1 MANRSDKFA
10 NDTNDLVSEMLEGW
24 VMANPSRI
32 ALNAN
37 GHLTRATPKAAGKVA
52 LVIGNGSGH
61 EPAMAGF
68 VGSGLMD
75 LNIAG
80 PVFAAPSASEIAK
93 GILGA
98 DRGGGLQPCGRCPG
112 RRACG

>member
-98 DRGGGLQPCGRCPG
+98 DRGGAG